1 MSSFIA
7 RQKAYHSSYLVK
19 NRYVIRIKRPSFKL
33 HVKYNSYQR
42 FLNIAAGIMNFFM
55 EYGYLL
61 CIIAWCTIIF
71 QFSNQPAYVSSGQSQ
86 NAYSMFS
93 NIGVLKALFTIIPI
107 RKCAHMFL
115 YFVLGILMFMFL
127 RFKTNHPHIIAIIGC
142 YIYACSDEIHQ
153 LFVDGRGALLSDTFI
168 DLAGGIAGI
177 IFISIILL
185 IWHKIQR
192 KERSYAEY
200 HRKLQCRRSLHV

>member
-1 MSSFIA
+1 M
-7 RQKAYHSSYLVK
+7 RGNV
-19 NRYVIRIKRPSFKL
+19 VISWLF
-33 HVKYNSYQR
+33 V
-42 FLNIAAGIMNFFM
+42 
-55 EYGYLL
+55 
-61 CIIAWCTIIF
+61 IAWMGVIF
-71 QFSNQPAYVSSGQSQ
+71 MFSSMNGEESTDLSDSGIRDVVSSAISITNEMGITHDDGNQKYFIEKMVIYL
-86 NAYSMFS
+86 NYP
-93 NIGVLKALFTIIPI
+93 V

-153 LFVDGRGALLSDTFI
+153 LFVDGRGTLLSDTFV

-177 IFISIILL
+177 MAISIILL
-185 IWHKIQR
+185 VWYKIQR
-192 KERSYAEY
+192 KEKSYAEY